1 MATHFWH
8 GIMVGFAICIPVG
21 PIAAL
26 ILRRTVAD
34 GRLSGFV
41 SGLGAAMADALI
53 GVIAV
58 LFLAALM
65 PAIEEHRGTI
75 QLVGGAFIISMG
87 VFILRTPP
95 KIRETKRPLHERN
108 LLVAFFSTCVLTLS
122 NPITILSTTGIVAA
136 TGMGGPGTTMLHSA
150 MLVLGVFT
158 ASTSW
163 WVFLCAGAH
172 WLARKLGNGFIRAIN
187 LIAAILIIGFGVYLI
202 ADQISD
208 KTTGHRLRPK
218 RRFHPRQI
226 SPPGERVRLPDTVT
240 KPETRQKPDAP
251 GWQLPMIFHKPVLFL
266 RHMQHGAFLRAGDG
280 QADADFHQV
289 VAREGFFV
297 SGENAFRGLHVQFG
311 NSVGFRGVE
320 PP

>member
-53 GVIAV
+53 GVFAA

-65 PAIEEHRGTI
+65 PAIEEHRGAI

-108 LLVAFFSTCVLTLS
+108 LLVACLTTCVLTLS
-122 NPITILSTTGIVAA
+122 NPITVMSATLIVASTGI
-136 TGMGGPGTTMLHSA
+136 GGSETTVLHSA
-150 MLVLGVFT
+150 MLVLGIFT

-163 WVFLCAGAH
+163 WIFLCTCAH

-208 KTTGHRLRPK
+208 KTTGRRLRPK
-218 RRFHPRQI
+218 RRAHPEQI
-226 SPPGERVRLPDTVT
+226 IPPGEQVRLLDIVT
-240 KPETRQKPDAP
+240 KPETRQKP
-251 GWQLPMIFHKPVLFL
+251 
-266 RHMQHGAFLRAGDG
+266 GA
-280 QADADFHQV
+280 
-289 VAREGFFV
+289 
-297 SGENAFRGLHVQFG
+297 
-311 NSVGFRGVE
+311 
-320 PP
+320 